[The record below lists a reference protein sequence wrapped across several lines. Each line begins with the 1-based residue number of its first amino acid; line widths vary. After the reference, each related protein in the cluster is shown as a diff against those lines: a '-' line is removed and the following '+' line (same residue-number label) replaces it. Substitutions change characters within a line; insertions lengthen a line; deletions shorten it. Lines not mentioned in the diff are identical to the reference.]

1 MKEVQFEGSSYLN
14 DYTEFDL
21 EGLETLV
28 QAIKDKMQRAV
39 NSRLTE
45 VFVQFRS
52 TLEPYEDCSAGP
64 VEVQVR
70 GKRGLNKLEQYEEKR
85 QESIAKLASELGVT
99 FYEASVIQN
108 LKSRGK
114 I

>member
-14 DYTEFDL
+14 EYTEFDL
-21 EGLETLV
+21 EELETLV

-39 NSRLTE
+39 NSGLTE

-70 GKRGLNKLEQYEEKR
+70 GKRGLNKLEQDEEKR
-85 QESIAKLASELGVT
+85 QEAIEKLAKELSVT